1 MITSA
6 VFVVISVL
14 IFNPWA
20 ATMVTIVVISMTIEL
35 AGFMGATGVKLNP
48 VSAVTLVA
56 AVGIG
61 VFRLDP
67 FYLKRM

>member
-1 MITSA
+1 
-6 VFVVISVL
+6 
-14 IFNPWA
+14 
-20 ATMVTIVVISMTIEL
+20 MTIEL